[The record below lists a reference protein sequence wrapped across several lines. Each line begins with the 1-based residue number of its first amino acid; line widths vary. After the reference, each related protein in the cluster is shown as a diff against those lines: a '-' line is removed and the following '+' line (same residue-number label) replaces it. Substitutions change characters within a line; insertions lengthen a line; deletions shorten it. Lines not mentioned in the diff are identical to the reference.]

1 MLHGT
6 LMEAPCE
13 ESKIYGSPWY
23 LEQVAK
29 YGPPYD
35 RVWLEAAAAAQ
46 LEAEA
51 HCGNLP
57 SWKVQRTQTSDIQE
71 MPPKKKEIKSIKNH
85 TILKTFTPIRVMYQ
99 ESDAYPEKLS
109 TDSCKLT
116 RTVQDGVSVDPVFTS
131 AVGHVF
137 SIGTD
142 GEPGELL
149 GRMVDGSFVKL

>member
-51 HCGNLP
+51 RCGHLP
-57 SWKVQRTQTSDIQE
+57 SWKVQRTETSDIQE
-71 MPPKKKEIKSIKNH
+71 MPPKKKEVPVAAGSL
-85 TILKTFTPIRVMYQ
+85 LKIFTPIRVMYQ
-99 ESDAYPEKLS
+99 ESDADPEKLA

-116 RTVQDGVSVDPVFTS
+116 RTVLEGADVFTS
-131 AVGHVF
+131 AAGHVF
-137 SIGTD
+137 SIGAD

-149 GRMVDGSFVKL
+149 GRMVDGGFVKL